1 MTAANVHNSGTLQNI
16 MPLMPGQM
24 RESPRTAPLG
34 NVRLSTAFQ
43 SVRSCNRC
51 VGMTSGGGGSLVSG
65 RLWLRKE
72 GRKIYSS
79 LAASKADRM
88 E

>member
-1 MTAANVHNSGTLQNI
+1 MLLEVEQFIWGYHSNSEAVYSVDDAL
-16 MPLMPGQM
+16 LMSKQLDHS
-24 RESPRTAPLG
+24 RK
-34 NVRLSTAFQ
+34 
-43 SVRSCNRC
+43 
-51 VGMTSGGGGSLVSG
+51 
-65 RLWLRKE
+65 KE

>member
-1 MTAANVHNSGTLQNI
+1 MKQHRPT
-16 MPLMPGQM
+16 
-24 RESPRTAPLG
+24 
-34 NVRLSTAFQ
+34 VRLVVVTQFYFKMKGWCITELSQSELFDRIADNSYTYIPGAKTVILPVLHGVGAF
-43 SVRSCNRC
+43 
-51 VGMTSGGGGSLVSG
+51 
-65 RLWLRKE
+65 KE

>member
-1 MTAANVHNSGTLQNI
+1 MTLEQDSKSEENCIL
-16 MPLMPGQM
+16 
-24 RESPRTAPLG
+24 
-34 NVRLSTAFQ
+34 
-43 SVRSCNRC
+43 RSA
-51 VGMTSGGGGSLVSG
+51 
-65 RLWLRKE
+65 KE

>member
-1 MTAANVHNSGTLQNI
+1 MAHRNGAVYTRYRCPVVAFMHFHVQFSGLIHYFGLRKKHAKHQATLYTNVYT
-16 MPLMPGQM
+16 
-24 RESPRTAPLG
+24 E
-34 NVRLSTAFQ
+34 
-43 SVRSCNRC
+43 
-51 VGMTSGGGGSLVSG
+51 
-65 RLWLRKE
+65 KE

>member
-1 MTAANVHNSGTLQNI
+1 MAHRIGAVYTRYRYPVVAFMHFHVQFSGLIHYLYTNVYT
-16 MPLMPGQM
+16 
-24 RESPRTAPLG
+24 E
-34 NVRLSTAFQ
+34 
-43 SVRSCNRC
+43 
-51 VGMTSGGGGSLVSG
+51 
-65 RLWLRKE
+65 KE

>member
-1 MTAANVHNSGTLQNI
+1 MTANRTTLHLPYICARFAQGFLEKLKNSLAHL
-16 MPLMPGQM
+16 PL
-24 RESPRTAPLG
+24 
-34 NVRLSTAFQ
+34 
-43 SVRSCNRC
+43 RSLNPIKK
-51 VGMTSGGGGSLVSG
+51 GFAQENAQG
-65 RLWLRKE
+65 RKE

>member
-1 MTAANVHNSGTLQNI
+1 MMHANLLSQVEARMPGMVNNVHFLQ
-16 MPLMPGQM
+16 
-24 RESPRTAPLG
+24 A
-34 NVRLSTAFQ
+34 
-43 SVRSCNRC
+43 
-51 VGMTSGGGGSLVSG
+51 
-65 RLWLRKE
+65 RKE

>member
-1 MTAANVHNSGTLQNI
+1 MILILYGI
-16 MPLMPGQM
+16 
-24 RESPRTAPLG
+24 
-34 NVRLSTAFQ
+34 
-43 SVRSCNRC
+43 RSILIRIKGIKAISKD
-51 VGMTSGGGGSLVSG
+51 VWMGDL
-65 RLWLRKE
+65 E